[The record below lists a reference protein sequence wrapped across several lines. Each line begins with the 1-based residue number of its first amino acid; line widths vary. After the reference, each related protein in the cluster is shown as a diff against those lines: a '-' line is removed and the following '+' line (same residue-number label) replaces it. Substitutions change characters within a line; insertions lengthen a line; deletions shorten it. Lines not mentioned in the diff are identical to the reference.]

1 MIKLLVNST
10 VNSDEIQQKI
20 VLDIHTCG
28 VIVDTA
34 LYQNGNRVD
43 GPYDISDQVDL
54 AKNNGGFVWI
64 GLAEPT
70 KEEFDH
76 VVGEL
81 NFHPLA
87 VEDAISAKQ
96 RPKIED
102 YAGLSFFVIKT
113 VFYNEIKSEI
123 TTGELMCFID
133 NHFIVIVRHGEGS
146 PLSTVRHDIEQHPE
160 QLKLGPF
167 AVLHA
172 VVDRV
177 IDGYT
182 LIATELENDVINIE
196 SKVFGGNR
204 KTYSQE
210 IYFLKREVIEYRHA
224 IEPLVAPLQKIV
236 NDNFNS
242 SPAEIKPFFRDT
254 IDHLQHAC
262 EHASGMDSLLTT
274 VLQADLAHV
283 QVRQNEDVRR
293 ISAWV
298 ALAAAPTMIAGI
310 YGMNFENMPELKW
323 HYGYPLT
330 VSAIGL
336 LSAYLFYKFKKS
348 HWL

>member
-1 MIKLLVNST
+1 M
-10 VNSDEIQQKI
+10 
-20 VLDIHTCG
+20 
-28 VIVDTA
+28 IVDIG
-34 LYQNGNRVD
+34 LYINGKRES
-43 GPYDISDQVDL
+43 GPDDISELVKVAEAAQ
-54 AKNNGGFVWI
+54 GYVWI
-64 GLAEPT
+64 GLSEPT
-70 KEEFDH
+70 EEEFNH

-81 NFHPLA
+81 KFHPLA

-102 YAGLSFFVIKT
+102 YNGLTFFVIKT
-113 VFYNEIKSEI
+113 VFYDELKSEI
-123 TTGELMCFID
+123 TTGELLCFID
-133 NHFIVIVRHGEGS
+133 KHFIVIVRHGSGS
-146 PLSTVRHDIEQHPE
+146 PLTTVRHDFEQHPA
-160 QLKLGPF
+160 QVKLGPF

-182 LIATELENDVINIE
+182 TIATELENDVINIE

-224 IEPLVAPLQKIV
+224 IEPLLAPLQKIASET
-236 NDNFNS
+236 NFLEINL
-242 SPAEIKPFFRDT
+242 IKPFFRDT

-262 EHASGMDSLLTT
+262 EHAAGMDSLLTT

-298 ALAAAPTMIAGI
+298 ALAAGPTMVAGI
-310 YGMNFENMPELKW
+310 YGMNFEHMPELNWK
-323 HYGYPLT
+323 YGYGI
-330 VSAIGL
+330 VMIMIGL
-336 LSAYLFYKFKKS
+336 LSGFLFYKFKKS
-348 HWL
+348 KWL

>member
-1 MIKLLVNST
+1 M
-10 VNSDEIQQKI
+10 
-20 VLDIHTCG
+20 
-28 VIVDTA
+28 IVDAA
-34 LYQNGNRVD
+34 LYQNGKRVN
-43 GPYDISDQVDL
+43 GPTDISDQVDL
-54 AKNNGGFVWI
+54 ARQNGGFVWV

-102 YAGLSFFVIKT
+102 YAGLTFFVIKT
-113 VFYNEIKSEI
+113 VFYDEAKSEI
-123 TTGELMCFID
+123 TTGELMCFVD
-133 NHFIVIVRHGEGS
+133 KHFIVIVRHGEGS
-146 PLSTVRHDIEQHPE
+146 PLSTVRHDIEQNPE
-160 QLKLGPF
+160 QLNLGPF

-182 LIATELENDVINIE
+182 AIAIELENDVINIE
-196 SKVFGGNR
+196 NKVFGGMR
-204 KTYSQE
+204 RTFSQE

-224 IEPLVAPLQKIV
+224 IEPLLQPLQKI
-236 NDNFNS
+236 S
-242 SPAEIKPFFRDT
+242 SESFTLIPDQIRPFFRDT
-254 IDHLQHAC
+254 YDHLQHSC

-283 QVRQNEDVRR
+283 QVRQNEDVRK

-298 ALAAAPTMIAGI
+298 ALASGPTMIAGI
-310 YGMNFENMPELKW
+310 YGMNFDNMPELRT
-323 HYGYPLT
+323 HYGYFAILGVMATLT
-330 VSAIGL
+330 SFLV
-336 LSAYLFYKFKKS
+336 YKFKRAN
-348 HWL
+348 WL

>member
-1 MIKLLVNST
+1 M
-10 VNSDEIQQKI
+10 
-20 VLDIHTCG
+20 
-28 VIVDTA
+28 IVDIG
-34 LYQNGNRVD
+34 LYINGKRES
-43 GPYDISDQVDL
+43 GPDDISELVKVAQE
-54 AKNNGGFVWI
+54 AQGYVWI
-64 GLAEPT
+64 GLSEPT
-70 KEEFDH
+70 EAEFNH

-81 NFHPLA
+81 KFHPLA

-102 YAGLSFFVIKT
+102 YNGLTFFVIKT
-113 VFYNEIKSEI
+113 VFYDELKSEI
-123 TTGELMCFID
+123 TTGELLCFID
-133 NHFIVIVRHGEGS
+133 KHFIVIVRHGSGS
-146 PLSTVRHDIEQHPE
+146 PLTTVRHDFEQHPA
-160 QLKLGPF
+160 QVKLGPF

-182 LIATELENDVINIE
+182 TIATELENDVINIE

-224 IEPLVAPLQKIV
+224 IEPLLAPLQKIASET
-236 NDNFNS
+236 NFLEINL
-242 SPAEIKPFFRDT
+242 IKPFFRDT

-262 EHASGMDSLLTT
+262 EHAAGMDSLLTT

-298 ALAAAPTMIAGI
+298 ALAAGPTMVAGI
-310 YGMNFENMPELKW
+310 YGMNFEHMPELTWK
-323 HYGYPLT
+323 YGYGIVMT
-330 VSAIGL
+330 MIGL
-336 LSAYLFYKFKKS
+336 LSGFLFYKFKKS
-348 HWL
+348 KWL